1 MNLQSAAVTSY
12 PTSVQMLI
20 TSEIIIHYCQ
30 TPSLLGMKQMLTSLK
45 DVDLLF
51 PKPEIQKS
59 VFALNST
66 MFKEFRLLKE
76 EDILVVYSK
85 VVS

>member
-1 MNLQSAAVTSY
+1 MGIKNLQSAAVMSY
-12 PTSVQMLI
+12 PNAVQVQI

-45 DVDLLF
+45 DVDFLL

-59 VFALNST
+59 VFAL
-66 MFKEFRLLKE
+66 K
-76 EDILVVYSK
+76 
-85 VVS
+85 